1 MTETEGKI
9 MKKILIATTA
19 LVATAGVAA
28 ADITFSGNA
37 RLGLQYTDNGTTTT
51 TDMDQRFTLG
61 VTGSTTTDSG
71 LALSTYMQIRSDEA
85 GGESSA
91 GQSNAPRFTVGFG
104 DLTIAGGQMNGALD
118 SMPGIFS
125 GSVGLTGLGWGN
137 VVTNFATLDYA
148 DQGDGQT
155 GWEAIYSVNGLGLHV
170 SAEHD
175 GDTELAVSYSFSGI
189 SFAAGTSSTTTAANA
204 EWVVT
209 AGASMGAV
217 NFGVAA
223 AESAEGN
230 RSTTLS
236 ASGTVQPGL
245 TMAGYIA
252 NDQGQADESAYGV
265 GLVMDLGGGASFR
278 AGMAKTHGTSR
289 ADAGI
294 NFTF

>member
-1 MTETEGKI
+1 

-37 RLGLQYTDNGTTTT
+37 RLGLQYSDNGTTTT

-71 LALSTYMQIRSDEA
+71 LALAAYGQARSDEA
-85 GGESSA
+85 AGESAAISWA
-91 GQSNAPRFTVGFG
+91 APRFTVGYG
-104 DLTIAGGQMNGALD
+104 DLTVAGGQMNGALD
-118 SMPGIFS
+118 SMPGLYS

-137 VVTNFATLDYA
+137 VVTGFATLDYDDDGA
-148 DQGDGQT
+148 GQT
-155 GWEAIYSVNGLGLHV
+155 GWEAIYSANGLGLHV
-170 SAEHD
+170 SAQHD
-175 GDTELAVSYSFSGI
+175 GDTELAVSYSFSGV
-189 SFAAGTSSTTTAANA
+189 SFAAGTSNTSTAGNA

-209 AGASMGAV
+209 AGASMGAI

-223 AESAEGN
+223 AETVAGN

-252 NDQGQADESAYGV
+252 NDQGQAEESAYGV

-294 NFTF
+294 NFNF